1 MHRFQ
6 LFAVLRESEFP
17 RHNLVT
23 CGATELL
30 ETCGFMLFLNS
41 AIYRLHLGD
50 DVDRSK
56 QGDATLKIFADLFA
70 SIVESELSTR
80 PRSVTTIAVMT
91 FEDVCGQLI
100 GSLARELRGFLSV
113 RAVSRLVLKIRFAH
127 CGVGGEMLQA
137 G

>member
-6 LFAVLRESEFP
+6 LLAILRESEFP

-30 ETCGFMLFLNS
+30 ESFGFMLFFNS
-41 AIYRLHLGD
+41 AIHGLHLGD
-50 DVDRSK
+50 DVHRSK
-56 QGDATLKIFADLFA
+56 QRDTSLKIFANLFA

-113 RAVSRLVLKIRFAH
+113 RARHPMSWPHTSSNVIT
-127 CGVGGEMLQA
+127 
-137 G
+137 